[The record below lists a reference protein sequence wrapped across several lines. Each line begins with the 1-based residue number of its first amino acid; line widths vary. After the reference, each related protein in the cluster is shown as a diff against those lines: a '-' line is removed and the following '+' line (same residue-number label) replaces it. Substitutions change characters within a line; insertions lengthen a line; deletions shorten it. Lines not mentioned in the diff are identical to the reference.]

1 MKLREWSGNRLVAV
15 LAAGWFA
22 ASALVAVVRN
32 TNTNHPIIDALILV
46 LFLVPCF
53 IATVWSWNRIEV
65 GSWHFGKILILWAL
79 LGVLS
84 LMFGH
89 IKESLQTFALLLG
102 GVPLLVLTWFWLT
115 AREKQ

>member
-1 MKLREWSGNRLVAV
+1 MRLREWSGNRLVAV

-22 ASALVAVVRN
+22 ASVLFAVARN
-32 TNTNHPIIDALILV
+32 TANPLVGALTFI

-53 IATVWSWNRIEV
+53 IVTVWSWNRIEV

-89 IKESLQTFALLLG
+89 IEQGLQILPLLLG
-102 GVPLLVLTWFWLT
+102 GIPLLVLTWSWLT